1 MSLLFSR
8 RALPHPETSLRATH
22 CGDKGAK
29 SGVQS
34 RDPIASALEGS
45 IDIDSSYFL
54 DYPGV
59 SALSILVVDDDP
71 WILRMVSSSLVK
83 YPRYQV
89 DVARDGL
96 QALERIRSSAPAL
109 VVLDIMM
116 PRMDGWALAQ
126 AMRSDPDLASI
137 PLLFLSALGPEPER
151 LAALGLSE
159 RHHISKPFRFQE
171 LEERISQLIAE
182 LPEPAHNTRPNGNSP
197 HAPEAEP
204 AHALDGYLEQLS
216 LSSLLVMME
225 MERKDG
231 ILTLHRE
238 SPAARGQVFLRAG
251 RVVNANLDESPNI
264 GPKDSTYE
272 MLRWNRGRFH
282 FQATSVELD
291 DQVQVSTTG
300 LLMESAR
307 ITDEA
312 ARDA

>member
-1 MSLLFSR
+1 M
-8 RALPHPETSLRATH
+8 
-22 CGDKGAK
+22 
-29 SGVQS
+29 
-34 RDPIASALEGS
+34 
-45 IDIDSSYFL
+45 
-54 DYPGV
+54 

-96 QALERIRSSAPAL
+96 QALERIQAAPPAL

-126 AMRSDPDLASI
+126 ALRSEPQLAAI

-159 RHHISKPFRFQE
+159 RHHISKPFRFQD

-182 LPEPAHNTRPNGNSP
+182 LPEPAHNT
-197 HAPEAEP
+197 APSGSSLNPSDAEP

-238 SPAARGQVFLRAG
+238 SPPARGQVFLRAG
-251 RVVNANLDESPNI
+251 RVVTANLDETADI
-264 GPKDSTYE
+264 DPKDATYE
-272 MLRWNRGRFH
+272 MLRWERGRFR
-282 FQATSVELD
+282 FQATQVELD
-291 DQVQVSTTG
+291 DEVQVSTTG